1 MTLTRSSR
9 RRRRTLEE
17 LGQRHPGLNRRAGH
31 AAAGQRRL
39 DAVPDAPDIAGI
51 SSFEPET
58 GEVSAFEELIGSHG
72 GMGGPQTAA
81 FLMIP
86 SQWRPPGCELVGA
99 PAIYREMRTW
109 LAAIGLGPGAP

>member
-1 MTLTRSSR
+1 M
-9 RRRRTLEE
+9 
-17 LGQRHPGLNRRAGH
+17 
-31 AAAGQRRL
+31 
-39 DAVPDAPDIAGI
+39 PDAPDIAVI
-51 SSFEPET
+51 SSFEPEI

-99 PAIYREMRTW
+99 PAIYRELCTR